1 MNGLGAEETV
11 WRVLDADDSH
21 PRARKL
27 RSWFK
32 AIGKP
37 LPAPDSGRLLIVCRK
52 RREGP
57 ATKPGQLLRETKT
70 WWWQYDEV
78 PASKLIGPTPAEG
91 TPGKL
96 RHLKAAK
103 IIGDNYGVALTPH
116 APQVLRFHK
125 VWHQLQALKDANGK
139 LPVVIRKGQLIQVP
153 QGTFAGTWQV
163 FSVKESTRSGPMF
176 DLGQPDGTSST
187 RREVRIRSLAKDDMI
202 LCDGNYRNSFPQK

>member
-11 WRVLDADDSH
+11 WRVLDADDFH

-32 AIGKP
+32 ATGKP

-57 ATKPGQLLRETKT
+57 AIKQGQLLCETKT
-70 WWWQYDEV
+70 WWWRYDEV

-96 RHLKAAK
+96 RHLKGEK
-103 IIGDNYGVALTPH
+103 IIGDNYGVALTQPAPH
-116 APQVLRFHK
+116 FLRFHK